1 MKSRIP
7 PLETFIKERNAA
19 LFSFDEERIRAYM
32 RKYGAPIPN
41 NPKVFWGGVCKAVCA
56 ITNAPEQAK
65 EKARAWLKEHN
76 MTEEIGYEQ
85 SYYDGQNLQ

>member
-7 PLETFIKERNAA
+7 SLEAFVKDRDAA

-32 RKYGAPIPN
+32 RKYGVPIPN
-41 NPKVFWGGVCKAVCA
+41 NLIVFWGGVCKAICGIV
-56 ITNAPEQAK
+56 NAPEQAK

-76 MTEEIGYEQ
+76 MKEEIGYEQ